1 MGRRDPPA
9 DVVEW
14 LRGVA
19 DIWDGRKASAQAVEF
34 GYRHILG

>member
-14 LRGVA
+14 LRGGA
-19 DIWDGRKASAQAVEF
+19 DIWDGQATEAQTMES